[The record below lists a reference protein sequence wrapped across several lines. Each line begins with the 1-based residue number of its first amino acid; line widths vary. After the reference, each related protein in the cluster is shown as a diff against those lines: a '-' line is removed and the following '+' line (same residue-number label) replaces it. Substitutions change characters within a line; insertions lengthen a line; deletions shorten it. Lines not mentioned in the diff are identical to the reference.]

1 MHERDPDSEELE
13 RAILDGV
20 RDADAAAATEPEPL
34 IEARP
39 VSAIRDPLP
48 APVLSLDGRGAVLA
62 AGGAAVLSGE
72 GGAGKSALL
81 YGLALD
87 VAAADTDPGVVSP
100 AGPLRVHGGGPVLL
114 TGYEDSPAL
123 IRWAVEQYGEGADID
138 PAVLDRVFVLDLDGR
153 PLFGPLDANGRR
165 GLYNARPGKLD
176 GWRHLAAAV
185 EAICPRLVVIDP
197 VLSAYVGDPSAVAPV
212 REFLS
217 ALRGLGAPLLLV
229 AHSTKSA
236 RQDSDPFDP
245 GQVAGSGAWTDGVRG
260 VLTLSWGEIEGA
272 RVLACPKANH
282 GPARLLCGLAPVRKG
297 GDSNGRILAFRRAP
311 GGAGWHT
318 PKRKPKGGGG
328 KLKATGK
335 AGGGFN
341 EPPPE

>member
-138 PAVLDRVFVLDLDGR
+138 PAVLDRVFVLD
-153 PLFGPLDANGRR
+153 F
-165 GLYNARPGKLD
+165 K
-176 GWRHLAAAV
+176 
-185 EAICPRLVVIDP
+185 
-197 VLSAYVGDPSAVAPV
+197 GDIRASAVASGA
-212 REFLS
+212 RGTAAASGAQHEIGAAGFRS
-217 ALRGLGAPLLLV
+217 LRPRASGGLGGV
-229 AHSTKSA
+229 DRRSA
-236 RQDSDPFDP
+236 GRPDALMGRNRGRARAGLPEGEPRP
-245 GQVAGSGAWTDGVRG
+245 GSPAVR
-260 VLTLSWGEIEGA
+260 A
-272 RVLACPKANH
+272 
-282 GPARLLCGLAPVRKG
+282 
-297 GDSNGRILAFRRAP
+297 
-311 GGAGWHT
+311 GAG
-318 PKRKPKGGGG
+318 
-328 KLKATGK
+328 A
-335 AGGGFN
+335 
-341 EPPPE
+341 